1 MAEKTSTESK
11 PVTIDNPEMAST
23 NFYWTYETEKQVFN
37 LQTTIRGTLTFEQ
50 IQAHIA
56 SALAATAHVCMLGGN
71 AKQVGR
77 SADVP
82 SSPLPATATPPM
94 TSPIP
99 EEPPL
104 PNEPVYEPVPQAPQ
118 VPRAIE
124 EFSFATVKLYCT
136 KTNDKMYFKVA
147 GGQYVKYGVTVWP
160 EVLASAGIK
169 WSALDPKPYDFLG
182 YKAFYIKN
190 GKGNPEKV
198 IRLEKVG

>member
-77 SADVP
+77 SSDVP
-82 SSPLPATATPPM
+82 SSPLPVTATPPM
-94 TSPIP
+94 TPPIP

-104 PNEPVYEPVPQAPQ
+104 PSEPVYEPIPQAPQ
-118 VPRAIE
+118 TPKAPE
-124 EFSFATVKLYCT
+124 EFSFTTVKLYCT
-136 KTNDKMYFKVA
+136 LTDGKMYFKVA

-160 EVLASAGIK
+160 EVLDGVGIK
-169 WSALDPKPYDFLG
+169 WGELQAKPYDFPG
-182 YKAFYIKN
+182 YKAVYVKN
-190 GKGNPEKV
+190 AKGSPQKV
-198 IRLEKVG
+198 IRLEKIA